1 MAVAIQIR
9 ETLNKHKINSLL
21 LKKKA
26 QRLLDALELT
36 DSELSLLLTDDDEIQ
51 QLNLAYRD
59 KDGPTDVLAFPL
71 EDPDGLTAS
80 FAGPLGDV
88 VISVDTA
95 RRQASDGFAGA
106 RLKWE
111 GPWDFD
117 LELLALLIHGTLHLV
132 GHHHHHPDEE
142 TAMRNQ
148 ECELF
153 RLLA

>member
-1 MAVAIQIR
+1 MAVAIQVR
-9 ETLNKHKINSLL
+9 KTLQKQKINSQL

-26 QRLLDALELT
+26 QLLLDALELT
-36 DSELSLLLTDDDEIQ
+36 DAELSLLLTDDREIQ

-59 KDGPTDVLAFPL
+59 KDRPTDVLAFPL
-71 EDPDGLTAS
+71 QEADRLSSS

-95 RRQASDGFAGA
+95 RKQASDGFAGN

-111 GPWDFD
+111 DPWNFD
-117 LELLALLIHGTLHLV
+117 LELLSLLIHGTLHLL
-132 GHHHHHPDEE
+132 GHDHDHPAEE
-142 TAMRNQ
+142 RVMRNR
-148 ECELF
+148 EGELF